1 MILSNYFCH
10 LGLKHL
16 RRILQLPE
24 MSSRLVGLDHFC
36 KWSPDESLAL
46 WPVWASY
53 SQAKTEVYIQY
64 INIYIYTGT
73 HTESMHTYSEKP
85 QMDRRCMSRQLV
97 TEVLLTKTPWSF
109 HALFLFSHIFLLSH
123 TFVDILCCFGQMYV
137 RDHVSVLSCL
147 LSTADDFAVFHF
159 SLHCRPVFSF
169 CWCLFSIY
177 LLLINVLRPHC
188 IWSRVHF

>member
-1 MILSNYFCH
+1 
-10 LGLKHL
+10 
-16 RRILQLPE
+16 
-24 MSSRLVGLDHFC
+24 
-36 KWSPDESLAL
+36 
-46 WPVWASY
+46 
-53 SQAKTEVYIQY
+53 
-64 INIYIYTGT
+64 
-73 HTESMHTYSEKP
+73 MHTYSEKP

-188 IWSRVHF
+188 ICSFFFFLSSRIKSVSPFIFLLETNFFFFFFSQAKEDKKKKA